1 MKTSYLKYCMFFIF
15 LTLFSYSSQAQESS
29 KFKFHS
35 VSAGIGTFTSLTDS
49 FESNLNGLNFN
60 ADLTFDL
67 NDYLFSLYVSTGL
80 NYLIVEEQSYSEF
93 NLTIGK
99 EFRFNNWF
107 AIEGHLGIGY
117 FSYKYESIF
126 VDSLSEGTLGFPLR
140 IKSNFYLNDHWVLG
154 LNPNFNINTYY
165 SVILSGCFIVQY
177 VF

>member
-1 MKTSYLKYCMFFIF
+1 MI
-15 LTLFSYSSQAQESS
+15 LTLFTYSSQAQESS

-35 VSAGIGTFTSLTDS
+35 VTVGIGTFTSLTDS
-49 FESNLNGLNFN
+49 FEGNLNGLNFN
-60 ADLTFDL
+60 ADLAFDL
-67 NDYLFSLYVSTGL
+67 NDYLFSLYISTGL
-80 NYLIVEEQSYSEF
+80 NNLIVEEQSYSEF

-117 FSYKYESIF
+117 FYYKYKSIF
-126 VDSLSEGTLGFPLR
+126 ANSFSERTLGFPLR

-165 SVILSGCFIVQY
+165 SVILSGCLIVQY